1 MQPIREFFD
10 IQTVIVSIDGRWT
23 KITNPIDGNT
33 VGRDS
38 RFKGMSTD
46 ELVDFMI
53 EEQNELI
60 RKGNLMA
67 EIMNSFINQTIEEV
81 RENPNFAYFSEKP
94 YGTAVYARFKYS
106 PTGVINAY
114 GFDRK

>member
-1 MQPIREFFD
+1 
-10 IQTVIVSIDGRWT
+10 
-23 KITNPIDGNT
+23 
-33 VGRDS
+33 
-38 RFKGMSTD
+38 
-46 ELVDFMI
+46 
-53 EEQNELI
+53 
-60 RKGNLMA
+60 
-67 EIMNSFINQTIEEV
+67 MNSFINQTIEEV